1 MRLMGCWGRCTRR
14 PRHRN
19 GAQVEALRVRAGDL
33 TGCDERVASLLA
45 EIEAL
50 KRPLREFVETLSPS

>member
-1 MRLMGCWGRCTRR
+1 MLNGLLGEMRARR
-14 PRHRN
+14 ATEMAR
-19 GAQVEALRVRAGDL
+19 GLEAFAHAGDL

-50 KRPLREFVETLSPS
+50 KPPLREFVETLSPS